1 MLTSDEKLQI
11 KLIEDIYYMK
21 PILTKVNAKIK
32 EVGLVQSFDY
42 IHEVL
47 LASKDDVEKMLD
59 LRVLAKEITDKS
71 QARKSIA
78 GAAFANIMQYLFLKC
93 KEENKVKSNIFITN
107 KTKNS
112 VFEDMVT
119 IHVDGETQ
127 KPDMD
132 LIIYSVNELGTIN
145 KCMIISLK
153 TSLRER
159 AGQTYKWKLLLEI
172 AIGGSE
178 IKKKYNIQ
186 YLAKKMPLVCF
197 ATVNFYNEINNPQ
210 HRGMF
215 KFFDNSF
222 IGKPLKSDFISNLSK
237 IVDYANDNL

>member
-1 MLTSDEKLQI
+1 MLTRDEQLQL

-21 PILTKVNAKIK
+21 PILTKLKEKAR
-32 EVGLVQSFDY
+32 EVGTVGAFDY
-42 IHEVL
+42 IYEVL
-47 LASKDDVEKMLD
+47 IASKNDVEKMLD
-59 LRVLAKEITDKS
+59 QRIKDKEITDKS

-78 GAAFANIMQYLFLKC
+78 GAAFSNMMQYLFLKS
-93 KEENKVKSNIFITN
+93 KEEKKVKDNIFITN

-132 LIIYSVNELGTIN
+132 LIIYSLNEQGSID

-237 IVDYANDNL
+237 IVDYANNNL

>member
-1 MLTSDEKLQI
+1 MLSATEQTEI
-11 KLIEDIYYMK
+11 KRLESIYYMK
-21 PILTKVNAKIK
+21 PILIKLKTKIDK
-32 EVGLVQSFDY
+32 VGTLQSFDF

-47 LASKDDVEKMLD
+47 TSSKNDVEIILD
-59 LRVLAKEITDKS
+59 QRVKDGEITDKS

-78 GAAFANIMQYLFLKC
+78 GAAFSNMMLYLFLKC
-93 KEENKVKSNIFITN
+93 KEENKVRENIFITN
-107 KTKNS
+107 KTRDTR
-112 VFEDMVT
+112 FEDMVT

-132 LIIYSVNELGTIN
+132 IIIYSLNEQRALN
-145 KCMIISLK
+145 KCMLISLK

-172 AIGGSE
+172 ATGNGE
-178 IKKKYNIQ
+178 IKKKYNIR
-186 YLAKKMPLVCF
+186 YDAKKMPLVCF

-222 IGKPLKSDFISNLSK
+222 IGKPLKADFISNLSK
-237 IVDYANDNL
+237 IVDYANSSL